1 MWRSQS
7 IYQVWNC
14 WKRKW
19 PWDAKKTASD
29 FEFLFISKLMAMK
42 YKHTNNLTDTL
53 VKSFSQNTVLEFV
66 TLSWHMS
73 LQICCWSVRLNAPC
87 ISTKNSTA
95 SSSVKFLSII
105 DNNLKIFD
113 FKTPLDKW
121 FSSMVFLSSA
131 NKFADS
137 FHSFQN
143 IYFQV
148 IDSRWPTSFNFEND
162 SWLV

>member
-1 MWRSQS
+1 M
-7 IYQVWNC
+7 
-14 WKRKW
+14 
-19 PWDAKKTASD
+19 
-29 FEFLFISKLMAMK
+29 
-42 YKHTNNLTDTL
+42 
-53 VKSFSQNTVLEFV
+53 
-66 TLSWHMS
+66 
-73 LQICCWSVRLNAPC
+73 NAPC

-121 FSSMVFLSSA
+121 FSSIVFLSSA

-143 IYFQV
+143 IFQTRV
-148 IDSRWPTSFNFEND
+148 DL
-162 SWLV
+162 LVLFLKMVPDWCSTYLDIEDFDFDKI